1 MRLPRSKV
9 EAAVASSLVDA
20 FIEII
25 TGIFA
30 FHNIRRMF
38 DSRINKRSGDGRHNE
53 AERVV
58 RRGLK

>member
-1 MRLPRSKV
+1 MPLPRQGSEAPAASK
-9 EAAVASSLVDA
+9 AFDA
-20 FIEII
+20 LKGII
-25 TGIFA
+25 SEIFA
-30 FHNIRRMF
+30 FPNIRKMF